1 MSTRPPRGDVPFRVT
16 SSSLGELQELVLQG
30 SRLCF
35 AAAPLLQDLIA
46 YVHMI

>member
-30 SRLCF
+30 HCRDHASALPRPLCSRT
-35 AAAPLLQDLIA
+35 
-46 YVHMI
+46 